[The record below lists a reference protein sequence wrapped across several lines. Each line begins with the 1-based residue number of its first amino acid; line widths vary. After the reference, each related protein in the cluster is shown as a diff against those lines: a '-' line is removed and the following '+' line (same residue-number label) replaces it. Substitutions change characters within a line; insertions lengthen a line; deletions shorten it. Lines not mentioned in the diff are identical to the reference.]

1 MNTPSRTPRFSPSL
15 RIRSLVF
22 LFLVLVFLG
31 MFASLCGC
39 SPNSA
44 ATTNSDE
51 PNFAGSVS
59 DESGSASS
67 NGESGAKDAEEGAEK
82 PSDSLAQQAEA
93 LVASMSLE
101 QKVAQLFVVRPESI
115 TGMGVV
121 TQAGEA
127 TRAALEKYPV
137 GGLAYFSNNLIDGPQ
152 TKLLLSN
159 TQTYYREI
167 TGLPAF
173 LCVDEEGGTVARI
186 AGNPEF
192 AVENVGDMRDVG
204 ATGDTNYARSVAANI
219 GGYLRDYGF
228 NVDFAPDAD
237 IANNPDSTTMAQRV
251 FGTTAEEVSPMVKA
265 QVEGF
270 LSAGVLCAAKHFPGI
285 GGAEG
290 DSHNESIY
298 SEKTADQ
305 MAEDEFLPF
314 QAAMEAQVPFIM
326 IGHLSA
332 PNITGSDL
340 PATVSREIVTGL
352 LRDRLGYQGIII
364 TDSLEMGAVTE
375 RHTQE
380 EIAVAVL
387 EAGVD
392 MVLLPVDFP
401 AAYQGVLDAVA
412 SGRLSEDRI
421 DSSVERIVRT
431 KLAWESGV

>member
-1 MNTPSRTPRFSPSL
+1 
-15 RIRSLVF
+15 
-22 LFLVLVFLG
+22 
-31 MFASLCGC
+31 
-39 SPNSA
+39 
-44 ATTNSDE
+44 
-51 PNFAGSVS
+51 
-59 DESGSASS
+59 
-67 NGESGAKDAEEGAEK
+67 
-82 PSDSLAQQAEA
+82 
-93 LVASMSLE
+93 MSLE

-115 TGMGVV
+115 TGMGTV

-186 AGNPEF
+186 AGNPDF
-192 AVENVGDMRDVG
+192 AVENVGDMREVG

-219 GGYLRDYGF
+219 GSYLRGYGF

-237 IANNPDSTTMAQRV
+237 IANNPGSTTMAQRV
-251 FGTTAEEVSPMVKA
+251 FGTTADEVSPMVKA

-270 LSAGVLCAAKHFPGI
+270 LSAGILCAAKHFPGI

-305 MAEDEFLPF
+305 MAEEEFLPF

-326 IGHLSA
+326 IGHLST
-332 PNITGSDL
+332 PSITGSDL

-375 RHTQE
+375 RYTQE